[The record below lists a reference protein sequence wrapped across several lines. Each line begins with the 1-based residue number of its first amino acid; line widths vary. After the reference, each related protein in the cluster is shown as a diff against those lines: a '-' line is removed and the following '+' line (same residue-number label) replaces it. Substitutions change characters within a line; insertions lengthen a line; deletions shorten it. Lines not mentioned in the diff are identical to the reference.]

1 MTPRMPR
8 PRRTFLALALAAA
21 LAPSAHAQ
29 PGAYPSRPITIVVPF
44 QAGGGADTVAR
55 LLATNIAGQLNGQT
69 VIVDNRAGASG
80 NIGAN
85 YVARAAADGY
95 TLLLTNST
103 ITINAALNFT
113 QGYDVRKDLRP
124 IAQLVSSPVAVGVN
138 SGYPART
145 VAELVSH
152 LRANPGKANYSSC
165 GNGSPQHF
173 AGEAFNQGAKVD
185 MVHVPYN
192 GCAPAVS
199 DALGN
204 QVPIL
209 FSTIPNM
216 APHAKTGKLRMLGVA
231 SAKRL
236 SFMPDVPAIAETPEF
251 KDLDIS
257 VWFGLFAPAATPAD
271 VRGRIEQAVMATLKD
286 PKLRQDF
293 QSRYYEVDAL
303 GADGMARQVD
313 KDLSM
318 YGQLA
323 RRANIKLE

>member
-8 PRRTFLALALAAA
+8 PRRALLALALASA
-21 LAPSAHAQ
+21 LAAPAHAQ
-29 PGAYPSRPITIVVPF
+29 PGNYPSRTITIVVPF

-55 LLATNIAGQLNGQT
+55 MLATHVARHLNGQS

-85 YVARAAADGY
+85 YVARARADGY

-103 ITINAALNFT
+103 MTINAALNFT
-113 QGYDVRKDLRP
+113 QGYDVKKDLRP

-138 SGYPART
+138 NSYPARS
-145 VAELVSH
+145 VSELVGY
-152 LRANPGKANYSSC
+152 LRAHSGQANYSSC

-173 AGEAFNQGAKVD
+173 AGEAFNQSAKVD

-209 FSTIPNM
+209 FSTVPNM

-251 KDLDIS
+251 KGLDIS

-271 VRGRIEQAVMATLKD
+271 VRSRIEQAVLATLQD

-303 GADGMARQVD
+303 DADGMSGQVD

-318 YGQLA
+318 YAQLA
-323 RRANIKLE
+323 KRANIKLE

>member
-1 MTPRMPR
+1 MTQYMVRAG
-8 PRRTFLALALAAA
+8 RTVLALALAGAFAA
-21 LAPSAHAQ
+21 PAFAQ
-29 PGAYPSRPITIVVPF
+29 PGAYPSRPVTIVVPF
-44 QAGGGADTVAR
+44 QAGGGADTIAR
-55 LLATNIAGQLNGQT
+55 MLATNVTRHLNGQT

-85 YVARAAADGY
+85 YVSRAAADGY

-103 ITINAALNFT
+103 MTINAALNFT
-113 QGYDVRKDLRP
+113 QGYDVQKDLQP
-124 IAQLVSSPVAVGVN
+124 VAMLVSSPVAVGVN
-138 SGYPART
+138 SGYPAKT
-145 VAELVSH
+145 AAELVQH
-152 LRANPGKANYSSC
+152 VRAHPGKANYSSC

-173 AGEAFNQGAKVD
+173 AGEAFNQSAKVD

-216 APHAKTGKLRMLGVA
+216 APHAKTGKLRLLAVA

-236 SFMPDVPAIAETPEF
+236 SFMPEVPALSETPEF
-251 KDLDIS
+251 KDLDIT

-271 VRGRIEQAVMATLKD
+271 VRSRIEQAVLATLKD
-286 PKLRQDF
+286 PKLRQEF
-293 QSRYYEVDAL
+293 QARYYEVDAL
-303 GADGMARQVD
+303 GADGMAQQVR
-313 KDLSM
+313 KDLAM
-318 YGQLA
+318 YSQLA
-323 RRANIKLE
+323 KQAGIKLE